1 MFKIHD
7 DKVYFVAETPN
18 INKVIEIFLPKDD
31 RGTIMDSHE
40 IRVDLCRAVIHME
53 KKGVRVLKV
62 RNIEDTNKA
71 SIDIWHMPE
80 YQEAAESPVS
90 DVVNACIESCFDSGA
105 MFNLPCKANRKTH
118 EVFAVECCASPD
130 DDDSF
135 SYAEVKINGKD
146 YPINFIDD
154 ILLENNVDDALDEFY
169 RIQQTGEYWQPDGN
183 KTLDD
188 AIHECRWAILKDAI
202 QKRGHEAVADFV
214 GTDISSDTYDRL
226 YGSAFF
232 KVPDTKILRVPITM
246 LQLTRLGFETLNPV
260 TKEIVNRYCQKVFHL
275 DGYEDYFIKTGTYS
289 SKYEFRNAHIHNP
302 KEINEMGEYF
312 LFLNHLTC
320 SMASPLNNRCFYG
333 ANTTNEWV
341 VREYIKDKEN
351 NPTIYNGLPLHTEY
365 RVFVDFDTKEILGA
379 SPYWRSDVM
388 KNEFKKVSSPQERHD
403 YVVYKMHEDILNQRY
418 HESVQTVL
426 AELKKVIPRI
436 ELTGQWSVD
445 VMRNGNDYYII
456 DMALAENSALNDCV
470 PKNLL
475 RAYPQQWLPG
485 ESNS

>member
-7 DKVYFVAETPN
+7 DKVYFVAETPD

-130 DDDSF
+130 NDDSF

-154 ILLENNVDDALDEFY
+154 ILLENNVDDALDELY

-214 GTDISSDTYDRL
+214 GTDISSDTYDRVMDETE
-226 YGSAFF
+226 AQM
-232 KVPDTKILRVPITM
+232 PDEE
-246 LQLTRLGFETLNPV
+246 FE
-260 TKEIVNRYCQKVFHL
+260 RF
-275 DGYEDYFIKTGTYS
+275 
-289 SKYEFRNAHIHNP
+289 
-302 KEINEMGEYF
+302 
-312 LFLNHLTC
+312 
-320 SMASPLNNRCFYG
+320 
-333 ANTTNEWV
+333 
-341 VREYIKDKEN
+341 
-351 NPTIYNGLPLHTEY
+351 
-365 RVFVDFDTKEILGA
+365 
-379 SPYWRSDVM
+379 
-388 KNEFKKVSSPQERHD
+388 
-403 YVVYKMHEDILNQRY
+403 
-418 HESVQTVL
+418 
-426 AELKKVIPRI
+426 
-436 ELTGQWSVD
+436 
-445 VMRNGNDYYII
+445 
-456 DMALAENSALNDCV
+456 
-470 PKNLL
+470 
-475 RAYPQQWLPG
+475 
-485 ESNS
+485 

>member
-53 KKGVRVLKV
+53 KKGIRVLKV

-135 SYAEVKINGKD
+135 SHADVEIDGQS
-146 YPINFIDD
+146 YPLNFVSD
-154 ILLENNVDDALDEFY
+154 IMDENDVDNALDEFY
-169 RIQQTGEYWQPDGN
+169 RIQQTGEYWEAHDG
-183 KTLDD
+183 KSLTD

-214 GTDISSDTYDRL
+214 GTDISSDTYDRVMDETE
-226 YGSAFF
+226 AQM
-232 KVPDTKILRVPITM
+232 PDEE
-246 LQLTRLGFETLNPV
+246 FERFW
-260 TKEIVNRYCQKVFHL
+260 E
-275 DGYEDYFIKTGTYS
+275 
-289 SKYEFRNAHIHNP
+289 KYI
-302 KEINEMGEYF
+302 
-312 LFLNHLTC
+312 
-320 SMASPLNNRCFYG
+320 
-333 ANTTNEWV
+333 
-341 VREYIKDKEN
+341 
-351 NPTIYNGLPLHTEY
+351 
-365 RVFVDFDTKEILGA
+365 
-379 SPYWRSDVM
+379 
-388 KNEFKKVSSPQERHD
+388 
-403 YVVYKMHEDILNQRY
+403 
-418 HESVQTVL
+418 
-426 AELKKVIPRI
+426 
-436 ELTGQWSVD
+436 
-445 VMRNGNDYYII
+445 
-456 DMALAENSALNDCV
+456 
-470 PKNLL
+470 
-475 RAYPQQWLPG
+475 
-485 ESNS
+485 